1 MRASD
6 DHPAHRVSSG
16 LTSVADDE
24 RVVYPQTG
32 RFIQPNEKSN
42 GSNGS
47 DFDVTMTSWFDHLNH
62 LAGDRVWEP
71 DTVSEFRNRN
81 APSELGQ

>member
-16 LTSVADDE
+16 RTSVANDE
-24 RVVYPQTG
+24 RVAYPQPG
-32 RFIQPNEKSN
+32 RFILPNEKSN

-62 LAGDRVWEP
+62 LSGVRVREP
-71 DTVSEFRNRN
+71 DTVPEFRNRN
-81 APSELGQ
+81 APSSLGQ